1 MHVSDNFR
9 FEISKLNCTY
19 EFRTQKKVYRGTF
32 QIHSRYEF
40 QMQHLKKEAV
50 VLEVTNILFSISL
63 QCD

>member
-19 EFRTQKKVYRGTF
+19 EFRTQIYRGTF
-32 QIHSRYEF
+32 HIQSRYEF

>member
-19 EFRTQKKVYRGTF
+19 EFRAQIYRGTF

-40 QMQHLKKEAV
+40 
-50 VLEVTNILFSISL
+50 
-63 QCD
+63 